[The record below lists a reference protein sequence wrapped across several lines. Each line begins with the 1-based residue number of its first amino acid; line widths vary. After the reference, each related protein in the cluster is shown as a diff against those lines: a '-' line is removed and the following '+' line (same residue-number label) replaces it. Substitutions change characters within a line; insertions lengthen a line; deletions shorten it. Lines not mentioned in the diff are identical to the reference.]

1 MGREH
6 RDDVSSGV
14 EERQPRGNGGVRSG
28 RTGGGPGGGTE
39 DGMTHRMEGQTVTV
53 EVTKSEPSSS
63 LRFDLTPGA
72 SLGRYVIL
80 HSLGSGG
87 MGVIYKA
94 YDTKL
99 HRNVALKILRI
110 PSDSKISAATAQA
123 RLEREAKALAQL
135 SHPNVITVFDVG
147 TFRGNVFVAMELVEG
162 QTLRD
167 WLEIKKRS
175 RQEML
180 EVFVAA
186 ARGLAAAHEAGLIH
200 RDFKPSNVM
209 IGNDGRARIL
219 DFGLARVANR
229 DDSELSPL
237 STSIT
242 GSGGPPSEQ
251 PIVEMQH
258 GTSERLLDAQLTA
271 HGMVVGT
278 PAYMSPEQH
287 DNRGIEARSDQFAF
301 CVTLYQ
307 ALYGRKPFAGKNTEE
322 IKENVLAGR
331 VVTPP
336 RGAQV
341 PRWLQR
347 IVLRGLEV
355 DPEKRYPS
363 MNALLVDLHRD
374 VSRRRRRMAMAA
386 LAVMLVGAAA
396 LVPVYL
402 GRYRSQLCQGGEE
415 QVATVWNDAIAR
427 TMKAGFLS
435 TSRAHAAETH
445 ERVANLLD
453 DYGKRWV
460 TAHTDACE
468 ATHQRGEQSEKM
480 LDLRMVCLTGKLR
493 RMETL
498 VQALAAEPDATTVD
512 DAIRAALS
520 LPGLESCADVAALTR
535 AYPLPAGDAERR
547 AAKKVEAFLDRIE
560 TRLDMGQGIQLLDT
574 AEEARQRA
582 DATAY
587 PPVQTRAHLLLAQV
601 QELNDRYKDA
611 ESSFQTAARIAAK
624 AHDDDSIARAWI
636 DLVNTIGYRQG
647 RIEDAVSII
656 PFAETAI
663 ARADDAAMLH
673 ARLAKSLGWL
683 YSTSGEYR
691 KAQVYFERALE
702 ILQSRYGAESLEAT
716 SSRLALSVTYGLA
729 AVFVKQAD
737 YVQALASYERIRDIV
752 ETHFGA
758 EHVYMVSV
766 LGTIAETHS
775 NRGELE
781 AASAHYR
788 RALEIDRANGGMNKA
803 TRAALLVKF
812 AQNLLRQDE
821 LEEAQQ
827 MLEQAL
833 AQRIEVFGTEHPHTA
848 EAMRSIAEVLLHR
861 GEYVQAD
868 EMLARAG
875 RVYEATVGTGHQD
888 YANWLALQAELS
900 ALRGQPGPAIGLYQQ
915 AVSIMKAS
923 NGAEHP
929 IAARAF
935 LGLGDIMRSQGEHA
949 QALLYDT
956 QALEIREKIHGAEH
970 ASVAEARL
978 ALAETLLAQQRHA
991 DAREQLERARQ
1002 TLEKAP
1008 GVPGRQLARTLTALA
1023 QSHLGMQEPAAALA
1037 PAQRAV
1043 EIWDGLASQ
1052 APAAGWARF
1061 VLAQCLWDTDGDR
1074 ARALHLAREARASL
1088 DAAAS
1093 DAATSTARR
1102 AAVDAWLARVE
1113 RRAQ

>member
-6 RDDVSSGV
+6 RDDVSSGAG
-14 EERQPRGNGGVRSG
+14 ERQPWGSGDVRNG
-28 RTGGGPGGGTE
+28 RTEEDRPG
-39 DGMTHRMEGQTVTV
+39 DSMTRRMEGQPAAAEITR
-53 EVTKSEPSSS
+53 SEPSAS

-99 HRNVALKILRI
+99 DRNVALKILRI
-110 PSDSKISAATAQA
+110 PSDSKVSASAAQA

-135 SHPNVITVFDVG
+135 SHPNVITVYDVG

-167 WLEIKKRS
+167 WLESKKRS
-175 RQEML
+175 RQEIVD
-180 EVFVAA
+180 VFVAA

-209 IGNDGRARIL
+209 IGHDGRVRIL

-242 GSGGPPSEQ
+242 GSGGPATDQ
-251 PIVEMQH
+251 PVLETQH
-258 GTSERLLDAQLTA
+258 TTSERLLDAQLTER
-271 HGMVVGT
+271 GMVVGT

-307 ALYGRKPFAGKNTEE
+307 ALYGRKPFAGKSTEE

-331 VVTPP
+331 IVTPP
-336 RGAQV
+336 RGAKV

-347 IVLRGLEV
+347 IVMRGLEV

-374 VSRRRRRMAMAA
+374 VSRRRWRIAMAA
-386 LAVMLVGAAA
+386 VAVALVGTAA
-396 LVPVYL
+396 LVPVYIA
-402 GRYRSQLCQGGEE
+402 RSRSQLCQGGEE
-415 QVATVWNDAIAR
+415 QLATVWNGAIAR
-427 TMKAGFLS
+427 TMRDGFLA

-445 ERVANLLD
+445 ERVSNLLD

-468 ATHQRGEQSEKM
+468 ATHKRGEQSEKL
-480 LDLRMVCLTGKLR
+480 LDLRMACLANKLH

-498 VQALAAEPDATTVD
+498 VHALTAEPDATAVD
-512 DAIRAALS
+512 DAMRAALALPS
-520 LPGLESCADVAALTR
+520 LDSCADVAALTR
-535 AYPLPAGDAERR
+535 AYPLPSGAAERR
-547 AAKKVEAFLDRIE
+547 AIKKVEAFLDQIE
-560 TRLDMGQGIQLLDT
+560 TQLDMGRGIQLLAT
-574 AEEARQRA
+574 AEDARQRA
-582 DATAY
+582 DATGY
-587 PPVQTRAHLLLAQV
+587 PPVQTRAYLVLAQV

-611 ESSFQTAARIAAK
+611 EASFQAAARVAAK
-624 AHDDDSIARAWI
+624 AHDDESIARAWI
-636 DLVNTIGYRQG
+636 DLVNIVGYRQS

-663 ARADDAAMLH
+663 ARADDEALLH

-683 YSTSGEYR
+683 YTTSGDYR
-691 KAQVYFERALE
+691 KAQVYHERALE
-702 ILQSRYGAESLEAT
+702 ILQKRYGANSLEAT
-716 SSRLALSVTYGLA
+716 SSRLALSVNYGLA
-729 AVFVKQAD
+729 SVLAKQASYD
-737 YVQALASYERIRDIV
+737 QALSHYERIQDIV
-752 ETHFGA
+752 ETHFGP

-781 AASAHYR
+781 AASVEYR
-788 RALEIDRANGGMNKA
+788 RALEIDHANGGMNKA
-803 TRAALLVKF
+803 TRAALLVKLG
-812 AQNLLRQDE
+812 QNLLRQEE

-827 MLEQAL
+827 VLEQAL
-833 AQRIEVFGTEHPHTA
+833 AQRTEVFGAENQHTA
-848 EAMRSIAEVLLHR
+848 EAMRSLAEVLIHR
-861 GEYVQAD
+861 GSYDQAA

-875 RVYEATVGTGHQD
+875 RVYEATVGTAHQD
-888 YANWLALQAELS
+888 YASWLVLQAELT
-900 ALRGQPGPAIGLYQQ
+900 ALRGQPGAAIELYQQ
-915 AVSIMKAS
+915 AIAIMKAS

-929 IAARAF
+929 IAANAF
-935 LGLGDIMRSQGEHA
+935 LGLGAITRSQGEHA
-949 QALLYDT
+949 QALLYAH

-970 ASVAEARL
+970 MSVAEARL
-978 ALAETLLAQQRHA
+978 AVAETLLAMQRHA

-1002 TLEKAP
+1002 SLASAR
-1008 GVPGRQLARTLTALA
+1008 GVQRVQLARTLTALA
-1023 QSHLGMQEPAAALA
+1023 QSHLAMPDPAAALA
-1037 PAQRAV
+1037 TARDAV
-1043 EIWDGLASQ
+1043 ALWDTLASKDPT
-1052 APAAGWARF
+1052 ATWARF
-1061 VLAQCLWDTDGDR
+1061 VLAQSLWDTGRDR
-1074 ARALHLAREARASL
+1074 TQALQMARNARVSL
-1088 DAAAS
+1088 DAAS
-1093 DAATSTARR
+1093 SSARV
-1102 AAVDAWLARVE
+1102 AVIDAWLARVE
-1113 RRAQ
+1113 RKPE

>member
-6 RDDVSSGV
+6 RDDASSGAG
-14 EERQPRGNGGVRSG
+14 ERQPQGNGGVRDG
-28 RTGGGPGGGTE
+28 RTGDRHGDRPGDRID
-39 DGMTHRMEGQTVTV
+39 DGMTRRIDGQPTTV
-53 EVTKSEPSSS
+53 EITKGEPSGS

-80 HSLGSGG
+80 HSLGAGG

-94 YDTKL
+94 YDNVL
-99 HRNVALKILRI
+99 NRNVALKILRI
-110 PSDSKISAATAQA
+110 PLDSKISAATAQA
-123 RLEREAKALAQL
+123 RLDREARALAKL
-135 SHPNVITVFDVG
+135 SHPNVITVYDVG

-167 WLEIKKRS
+167 WLESKKRS
-175 RQEML
+175 RQEL
-180 EVFVAA
+180 LDVFVAA

-209 IGNDGRARIL
+209 IGNDGRVRIL

-229 DDSELSPL
+229 EDSEQSPQ
-237 STSIT
+237 SASMT
-242 GSGGPPSEQ
+242 GSGGPANERPM
-251 PIVEMQH
+251 VEMQH
-258 GTSERLLDAQLTA
+258 ATSERLLDAQLTER
-271 HGMVVGT
+271 GMVVGT

-287 DNRGIEARSDQFAF
+287 DDRGIEARSDQFAF

-307 ALYGRKPFAGKNTEE
+307 ALYGRKPFAGKSTEE

-336 RGAQV
+336 RGAKV

-347 IVLRGLEV
+347 IALRGLEV

-374 VSRRRRRMAMAA
+374 VSRRRWRIAMAA
-386 LAVMLVGAAA
+386 AAVVLAGAAA
-396 LVPVYL
+396 FVPVYL

-415 QVATVWNDAIAR
+415 QVAAVWNGAIAQ
-427 TMKAGFLS
+427 TMRAGFLS

-445 ERVANLLD
+445 ERVANHLD

-460 TAHTDACE
+460 SAHTDACE
-468 ATHQRGEQSEKM
+468 ATHKRGEQSEKL
-480 LDLRMVCLTGKLR
+480 LDLRMACLANKLH
-493 RMETL
+493 RMEAL

-535 AYPLPAGDAERR
+535 AYPLPTEDAERR
-547 AAKKVEAFLDRIE
+547 AVRKVEAFLDRIE

-574 AEEARQRA
+574 AEDARQRA

-611 ESSFQTAARIAAK
+611 ESSYQTAARIAAK

-636 DLVNTIGYRQG
+636 DLVNNVGYRQS
-647 RIEDAVSII
+647 RIDDAVSII

-673 ARLAKSLGWL
+673 ARLARSLGWL
-683 YSTSGEYR
+683 YSTSGDYR

-702 ILQSRYGAESLEAT
+702 ILQGRYGAESLEAT

-737 YVQALASYERIRDIV
+737 YTQALAHYERVRDIV

-781 AASAHYR
+781 AASAQYR

-803 TRAALLVKF
+803 TQAALLVKLG
-812 AQNLLRQDE
+812 QNLLRQE
-821 LEEAQQ
+821 KLEEAQQ

-833 AQRIEVFGTEHPHTA
+833 AERIEVFGTDNQHTA
-848 EAMRSIAEVLLHR
+848 EAMRSLAEVLIHR
-861 GEYVQAD
+861 GSYDQAA
-868 EMLARAG
+868 ETLTRAG

-888 YANWLALQAELS
+888 YANWLVLQADLC
-900 ALRGQPGPAIGLYQQ
+900 ALRGQPGTAIELYQQ
-915 AVSIMKAS
+915 AISIMKAS

-929 IAARAF
+929 IAAKAF
-935 LGLGDIMRSQGEHA
+935 LGLGAILRSQGEHA

-956 QALEIREKIHGAEH
+956 QALEIREKIHGAGH

-978 ALAETLLAQQRHA
+978 AVAETLLAKQRHA
-991 DAREQLERARQ
+991 DAREQLERAHRS
-1002 TLEKAP
+1002 LENAP
-1008 GVPGRQLARTLTALA
+1008 GVQRGQLARTLTALA

-1037 PAQRAV
+1037 PARGAV
-1043 EIWDGLASQ
+1043 AIWDSLASKD
-1052 APAAGWARF
+1052 PAAGWARF
-1061 VLAQCLWDTDGDR
+1061 VLAQSLWETGGDR
-1074 ARALHLAREARASL
+1074 ARALQMAREARASL
-1088 DAAAS
+1088 DAPAS
-1093 DAATSTARR
+1093 SARL
-1102 AAVDAWLARVE
+1102 AAVDAWLARVA
-1113 RRAQ
+1113 RKAQ

>member
-1 MGREH
+1 
-6 RDDVSSGV
+6 
-14 EERQPRGNGGVRSG
+14 
-28 RTGGGPGGGTE
+28 
-39 DGMTHRMEGQTVTV
+39 MTHRMDGQAAAV
-53 EVTKSEPSSS
+53 EITKSEPSGN

-99 HRNVALKILRI
+99 DRNVALKILRI

-135 SHPNVITVFDVG
+135 SHPNVITVYDVG

-167 WLEIKKRS
+167 WLESKKRS
-175 RQEML
+175 RQEIL
-180 EVFVAA
+180 DVFVAA

-209 IGNDGRARIL
+209 IGNDGRVRIL

-229 DDSELSPL
+229 EDSELSPG

-242 GSGGPPSEQ
+242 GNGGPTSEH
-251 PIVEMQH
+251 PVMEMQH
-258 GTSERLLDAQLTA
+258 GTSERLLGAHLTE
-271 HGMVVGT
+271 HGTVVGT
-278 PAYMSPEQH
+278 PAYMAPEQH
-287 DNRGIEARSDQFAF
+287 DNSGTEARSDQFAF

-307 ALYGRKPFAGKNTEE
+307 ALYGRKPFAGKTTEE

-331 VVTPP
+331 LVTPP
-336 RGAQV
+336 RNAQV
-341 PRWLQR
+341 PRWLNR

-355 DPEKRYPS
+355 DPEKRYLS

-374 VSRRRRRMAMAA
+374 VSRRRRRIAMAA
-386 LAVMLVGAAA
+386 LAVVLVGAAA
-396 LVPVYL
+396 VTPVYL
-402 GRYRSQLCQGGEE
+402 DRYRSQLCQGGEE
-415 QVATVWNDAIAR
+415 QVAAVWNDAIAR

-453 DYGKRWV
+453 DYGRRWV
-460 TAHTDACE
+460 AAHTDACE
-468 ATHQRGEQSEKM
+468 ATHRRGEQSEKM

-498 VQALAAEPDATTVD
+498 VQALAAEPDAATVD
-512 DAIRAALS
+512 DAIPAAMS

-535 AYPLPAGDAERR
+535 AYPLPTGDAERR
-547 AAKKVEAFLDRIE
+547 AVKKVEAFLDRIE
-560 TRLDMGQGIQLLDT
+560 TRLDMGQGIQLLET
-574 AEEARQRA
+574 AEDARQRA

-624 AHDDDSIARAWI
+624 AHDDESIARAWI
-636 DLVNTIGYRQG
+636 ELVNIVGYRQG

-683 YSTSGEYR
+683 YSISGEYR
-691 KAQVYFERALE
+691 KAQLYYERALE
-702 ILQSRYGAESLEAT
+702 ILQGRYGAESLEAT

-729 AVFVKQAD
+729 AVFAEQANYD
-737 YVQALASYERIRDIV
+737 QALASYQRLRDIV

-766 LGTIAETHS
+766 LGPMAEHLS
-775 NRGELE
+775 NRGEIE
-781 AASAHYR
+781 AATIQYR
-788 RALEIDRANGGMNKA
+788 RILEIDRANGGIKKA
-803 TRAALLVKF
+803 TMAALLVKF
-812 AQNLLRQDE
+812 AQNLLRQE
-821 LEEAQQ
+821 RLEEAQQ

-833 AQRIEVFGTEHPHTA
+833 ALRTDVFGTEHPHTA
-848 EAMRSIAEVLLHR
+848 EPMRSIADVLIRR
-861 GEYVQAD
+861 GVYDQAA

-875 RVYEATVGTGHQD
+875 RIYEATVGTSHHE
-888 YANWLALQAELS
+888 YARWLTLDAELS
-900 ALRGQPGPAIGLYQQ
+900 ALRGQPGTAIERYRQ
-915 AVSIMKAS
+915 AISIMEAS
-923 NGAEHP
+923 NAPEHP
-929 IAARAF
+929 IAASAF
-935 LGLGDIMRSQGEHA
+935 LGLGGIMQQQGEYA

-956 QALEIREKIHGAEH
+956 RALEILEKIHGAQH
-970 ASVAEARL
+970 ASVAEARQ
-978 ALAETLLAQQRHA
+978 AVAETLLAQQRYVE
-991 DAREQLERARQ
+991 AREQLEQARHS
-1002 TLEKAP
+1002 LEGAP
-1008 GVPGRQLARTLTALA
+1008 GAHQAQLARTLAALA
-1023 QSHLGMQEPAAALA
+1023 ESHLGLQEPAAAL
-1037 PAQRAV
+1037 PLAQRAFDIG
-1043 EIWDGLASQ
+1043 ENLPGKTPIAE
-1052 APAAGWARF
+1052 WARF
-1061 VLAQCLWDTDGDR
+1061 VLARSLWEGGGDR
-1074 ARALHLAREARASL
+1074 ARALHLARQARASL
-1088 DAAAS
+1088 DQPRHAARL
-1093 DAATSTARR
+1093 AAIDS
-1102 AAVDAWLARVE
+1102 WLGRVE
-1113 RRAQ
+1113 RRAE